1 MQANPEALL
10 KPGIKLSSLTV
21 NRAGAQPVSHLG
33 VLCSPS
39 FQRKKTFYQL
49 GSRTTGF
56 SIPLKIS
63 G

>member
-1 MQANPEALL
+1 MYIPLTLMQANPGALL

-39 FQRKKTFYQL
+39 FQRKKTF
-49 GSRTTGF
+49 
-56 SIPLKIS
+56 
-63 G
+63 